1 MSPVASRNR
10 VRCNEYVTD
19 SSEDPWPTNDRE
31 APAEDPLQHDY
42 VGLRRSDSVA
52 DHERRERRDRLL
64 EQLVVENAEV
74 LERLKDN

>member
-1 MSPVASRNR
+1 M
-10 VRCNEYVTD
+10 TD
-19 SSEDPWPTNDRE
+19 SSEDSRPTNDRE
-31 APAEDPLQHDY
+31 VPAEDPLQRDH

-52 DHERRERRDRLL
+52 DHERRKRRDRLL